1 MGVKILVAKKKNQD
15 SPLMKDG
22 RYDSGKIYDMIEN
35 QKISLSTIEFKY
47 GIPRNDLLE
56 IISDYNIS
64 EKTESYYK
72 EVQRDDI
79 ISFYYNY
86 EYKTYLVTGKVLKKY
101 TNSVLVRWVDGD
113 VLPQEILN
121 LMVVPSKA
129 VTVISKGNG

>member
-1 MGVKILVAKKKNQD
+1 MGVKILVAKKNNQH

-113 VLPQEILN
+113 FLPQEILN